1 MRRRR
6 VGALQCSIPLKVIA
20 IVSANVMLLIAIL
33 MFFIR
38 LDVMLYEPEYHNDWM
53 FSESRGFR
61 QALTHAFELTM
72 IANGMTSYAL
82 PEVDSETRHGD
93 EAADLQGHQ
102 PAAVRS
108 RLDARVILGRYY
120 SNYLY
125 TLSVDGVRYS
135 NDPWSFDR
143 SGELTERSED
153 QIDEH
158 YQYRYIYN
166 GHSAA
171 LSESMNLTS
180 PGPLKTNQLFLAP
193 ARLDSTVTLW
203 FSVNAVPANEH
214 NVFYKAHQRY
224 QAIRYLMPLT
234 IPGLMISLIA
244 AFLLVFY
251 SASSSGYKRR
261 PNGDLPDIGDITLS
275 WLDAVPNDIFCLLLI
290 LPVGFLVSHNRDLM
304 HFTMLDPRAATFL
317 TADTVQLITVLI
329 TILTLLSI
337 FFFSEVRRGRAG
349 VIWGS
354 TWLAFLFSK
363 VGVLWKYRGQIRLV
377 ILMGVGILAT
387 ILAGIW
393 LKSWLIGSAIASILL
408 LVLFGYAYLQS
419 RDLARLKEQSGRMAQ
434 GDFNARQRE
443 PFRNQVFHEL
453 SEDLSAV
460 SLVAA
465 RSIQE
470 QIKSEHLK
478 TELISNVSHDL
489 KTPLTSII
497 NYTDLLK
504 RPGLSEAERED
515 YVLIIE
521 QRARQLKTLT
531 EDLMEASKVTSGN
544 VAVKPDELVLMELLR
559 QAAAEYEAPF
569 EAAGL
574 HLTLRALGGSAER
587 KICSDGQLIW
597 RVLQNLLD
605 NCRKYALPGSR
616 VYLTLSEQPAGI
628 CLTLRNISAHPIR
641 EPGQH
646 LLERFVRGDASRHTE
661 GSGLGLS
668 IAHSLI
674 TLLGGSFALEAVD
687 DLFTVRMEIP
697 FAYAATAN
705 PVVPVSSEADDV

>member
-20 IVSANVMLLIAIL
+20 IISANVVLLIAIL

-38 LDVMLYEPEYHNDWM
+38 LDVMLYEPEYHNEWM
-53 FSESRGFR
+53 FSESWGFR
-61 QALTHAFELTM
+61 QALTQAFELTM
-72 IANGMTSYAL
+72 IANGIDSYAL
-82 PEVDSETRHGD
+82 PEADVETLHEDKQQVIPGYQPVSARSE
-93 EAADLQGHQ
+93 
-102 PAAVRS
+102 
-108 RLDARVILGRYY
+108 LDAKVILGRYY

-125 TLSVDGVRYS
+125 TLSVDGERHS

-143 SGELTERSED
+143 DGALLARTED
-153 QIDEH
+153 QIDGH

-171 LSESMNLTS
+171 LSESMNRSS
-180 PGPLKTNQLFLAP
+180 PGPLKTDQLFLAP
-193 ARLDSTVTLW
+193 ARLDSTVILW
-203 FSVNAVPANEH
+203 FSVNDVPANEL

-224 QAIRYLMPLT
+224 RAIRNLMPMT
-234 IPGLMISLIA
+234 MPSLMISLIA
-244 AFLLVFY
+244 AFLLMFY
-251 SASSSGYKRR
+251 GASSSGYKRR

-275 WLDAVPNDIFCLLLI
+275 WLDAVPNDIFCLLFI

-329 TILTLLSI
+329 TVLTLLSI

-349 VIWGS
+349 VIWDS

-363 VGVLWKYRGQIRLV
+363 VGVLWKHRGQIRLAV
-377 ILMGVGILAT
+377 LMGLGILAT
-387 ILAGIW
+387 ILTGIW
-393 LKSWLIGSAIASILL
+393 LKSWLIGSVTASVLL
-408 LVLFGYAYLQS
+408 LILFGYAYLQS

-434 GDFNARQRE
+434 GDFDARQRE
-443 PFRNQVFHEL
+443 PFSNQVFHEL

-465 RSIQE
+465 RSIRD

-478 TELISNVSHDL
+478 AELISNVSHDL

-504 RPGLSEAERED
+504 RPGLSEAERAD
-515 YVLIIE
+515 YIGIIE

-544 VAVKPDELVLMELLR
+544 VAVKPDALVLMELLR

-569 EAAGL
+569 EAVGL
-574 HLTLRALGGSAER
+574 HLTLRAIGGSAER
-587 KICSDGQLIW
+587 TIYSDGQLIW

-605 NCRKYALPGSR
+605 NCRKYALSGSR
-616 VYLTLSEQPAGI
+616 VYLTLSEQPSGL

-687 DLFTVRMEIP
+687 DLFTVRVVLP
-697 FAYAATAN
+697 FAYEPAGHPAETADLT
-705 PVVPVSSEADDV
+705 PG